1 MSGRLLMNR
10 GKPVLFGAAA
20 ALVIALLVPRL
31 VDGYWLFSIIAGV
44 VSIILMQS
52 LGVLMGRMGVLAL
65 CQMSFAGVGAWVV
78 QWSNVH
84 AVPGGFFVWLILGAV
99 AAIPLGLLVGLTAL
113 RLRGATLAVATFSV
127 ATATDVIWGSGQFPG
142 QATAQMVARPGV
154 IVSDTAYFRFVVIVA
169 AAIFV
174 VLVVIDRTRLGSAW
188 VEVRYS
194 ERAAAA
200 HGAGV
205 AITKLSAF
213 AVSAFLAGLAGGL
226 MVGQLGSVNAAS
238 FTAVDSTAVFALAVM
253 LGVHNIEAAVLA
265 GLTYSLLPALLDQIH
280 VSGDIATIAFGLLAA
295 LALKSGKGQFG
306 QSDVMRAKWRAR
318 RAAAAQAQA
327 APTPTARVPRGRRR
341 DGGTLAP
348 GVGTPAL
355 AVSGLTVRFGGVTA
369 VDDMQLVV
377 PPKTILALVGPNGAG
392 KSTLINAITGFAVA
406 DAGCVCVGGRDL
418 AKLSAQQRARC
429 GVRRSFQQ
437 LQVPP
442 ALTAGMF
449 LRSAAGRRMSEAEVG
464 EYLEWFGCP
473 PADVY
478 VGAMDVGRRRVLEV
492 AGLAASKA
500 SVLLLDEP
508 AAGQAAVDSQ
518 RLADAIA
525 QIPERT
531 GSAVVLVE
539 HDMDLIRDTCDLI
552 VVMDAGRLL
561 AEGEPSDV
569 LERPDVVEAY
579 IGPALVRAR

>member
-1 MSGRLLMNR
+1 MMNR
-10 GKPVLFGAAA
+10 GKPVLAGAAA
-20 ALVIALLVPRL
+20 ALVIAVAVPNLVG
-31 VDGYWLFSIIAGV
+31 GYWLFSIIAGV

-78 QWSNVH
+78 QWCNVH
-84 AVPGGFFVWLILGAV
+84 ALPGGFFVWLILGAL
-99 AAIPLGLLVGLTAL
+99 AAIPVGLLVGLTAL

-127 ATATDVIWGSGQFPG
+127 ATASDVIWGSGQFPG
-142 QATAQMVARPGV
+142 QATAQMVARPGLV
-154 IVSDTAYFRFVVIVA
+154 FSDTAYFQFVVVLA
-169 AAIFV
+169 VAIFV
-174 VLVVIDRTRLGSAW
+174 VLVAIDRTRLGSAW

-194 ERAAAA
+194 ERAATA
-200 HGAGV
+200 HGIGV

-213 AVSAFLAGLAGGL
+213 GLSSFLAGLAGGL

-265 GLTYSLLPALLDQIH
+265 GLTYSLLPALLAQIH
-280 VSGDIATIAFGLLAA
+280 VSGDIATIAFGLLAVF
-295 LALKSGKGQFG
+295 ALKAGRGQLG
-306 QSDVMRAKWRAR
+306 QSDVMRAKRRAR
-318 RAAAAQAQA
+318 RAAVAQAQA
-327 APTPTARVPRGRRR
+327 TATAAVQRPKRGGRPVPAPS
-341 DGGTLAP
+341 
-348 GVGTPAL
+348 VGIPAL
-355 AVSGLTVRFGGVTA
+355 AVSELTVRFGGVTA
-369 VDDMQLVV
+369 VENMRLVV
-377 PPKTILALVGPNGAG
+377 PPKTIVALVGPNGAG
-392 KSTLINAITGFAVA
+392 KSTLINAITGFAQA
-406 DAGCVCVGGRDL
+406 EAGRILVNGHDL
-418 AKLSAQQRARC
+418 AKLSPQQRARR

-449 LRSAAGRRMSEAEVG
+449 LRSAAGRRMTEEEVR
-464 EYLEWFGCP
+464 EYLDWFGCP
-473 PADVY
+473 PAHVH
-478 VGAMDVGRRRVLEV
+478 VGAMDVGRRRILEV

-508 AAGQAAVDSQ
+508 AAGQAAMDSQ

-531 GSAVVLVE
+531 GSSVVLVE
-539 HDMDLIRDTCDLI
+539 HDMDLIRDTCDSI

-561 AEGEPSDV
+561 AEGAPSEV
-569 LERPDVVEAY
+569 LGRPDVVEAY
-579 IGPALVRAR
+579 VGPALALAQ